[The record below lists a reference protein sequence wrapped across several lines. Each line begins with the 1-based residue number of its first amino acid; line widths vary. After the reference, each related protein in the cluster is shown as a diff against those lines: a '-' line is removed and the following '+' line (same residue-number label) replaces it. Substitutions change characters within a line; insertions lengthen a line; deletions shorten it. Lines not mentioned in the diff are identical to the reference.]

1 MYSDPQNQ
9 YHSRRN
15 QRHRSKYN
23 SNIIPM
29 GPDLDSDAIADT
41 LRAQRHFDDMMRR
54 TTPES
59 VQPSFDLDSADETES
74 TSNLSVYSDELYDE
88 NTFESYLV
96 GETLCAAMERDEDT
110 TCCADRTSS
119 GSMLKRSCS
128 KELKKQ
134 HQHQCNGAVLLVV
147 TRRFSWRH
155 FLRTIV
161 YAAWGVVTFTIY
173 PAIWNT
179 LRKRKATT

>member
-1 MYSDPQNQ
+1 
-9 YHSRRN
+9 
-15 QRHRSKYN
+15 
-23 SNIIPM
+23 M
-29 GPDLDSDAIADT
+29 GHDLDSDTISDV

-54 TTPES
+54 ATPES
-59 VQPSFDLDSADETES
+59 VQPSFDIDATDETES
-74 TSNLSVYSDELYDE
+74 TSNLSAYSDELYDE

-134 HQHQCNGAVLLVV
+134 QQQHQCNGVVLE

-179 LRKRKATT
+179 LRKRKAIT